1 MLKPCFASL
10 PFQKKKFAVWPAKI
24 CLEQVWKTATGLL
37 FKDISVRSSVRSLP
51 VGKAGVE
58 RHVRAAARSSG
69 AGTLGRD
76 DENLGLWG
84 CLTTSSAC

>member
-10 PFQKKKFAVWPAKI
+10 PFKKKFAVWPAKV

-51 VGKAGVE
+51 VGKAGVD
-58 RHVRAAARSSG
+58 RHIRAA
-69 AGTLGRD
+69 D
-76 DENLGLWG
+76 
-84 CLTTSSAC
+84 